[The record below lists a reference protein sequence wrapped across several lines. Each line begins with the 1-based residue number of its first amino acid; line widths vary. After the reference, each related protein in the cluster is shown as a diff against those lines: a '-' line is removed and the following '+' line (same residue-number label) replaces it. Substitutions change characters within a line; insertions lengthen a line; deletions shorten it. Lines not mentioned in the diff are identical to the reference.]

1 MMDKIKDKV
10 HKIYLCILL
19 HIRIIA
25 FKVQKFL
32 SYTCIIIFDAA
43 FILSSIL
50 HPLNNGDDDEKQEDT
65 KEDEDND
72 QDNKINIYVDVNH
85 LL

>member
-10 HKIYLCILL
+10 HEIYLCILL
-19 HIRIIA
+19 HIRICLQSLEI
-25 FKVQKFL
+25 
-32 SYTCIIIFDAA
+32 SITCIIIFDAA

-50 HPLNNGDDDEKQEDT
+50 YPMNNGDDDEKQEDT